1 MDGAMSVIING
12 TTGISGV
19 DGSAS
24 TPAVQGTDTNT
35 GVFFGTDTVTIATGG
50 TAAVTVDS
58 GQRTKFP
65 TTIGVG
71 NATPSTSGSGIS
83 FPASQS
89 ASTDA
94 NTLDDYEEGTW
105 TPGFAFGGNAVGVTY
120 TAGNSGIYTK
130 IGRVVTVIAN
140 VALTNKGSSTGN
152 ATITGLPFTAATGA
166 EPNYSAVSFGNVSF
180 LTFVEVPV
188 GTVGGG
194 ETVIYLREITS
205 AGGGTALTN
214 ADFDNQT
221 QTRITV
227 SYFVS

>member
-1 MDGAMSVIING
+1 MSQIKLAPNASGTGIFTLESPNSNTNRTLTLPDATGTIITTAGGAAISG
-12 TTGISGV
+12 TTGTFTGLVDISAAGA
-19 DGSAS
+19 GQIQFPATQNAS
-24 TPAVQGTDTNT
+24 TN
-35 GVFFGTDTVTIATGG
+35 
-50 TAAVTVDS
+50 
-58 GQRTKFP
+58 
-65 TTIGVG
+65 
-71 NATPSTSGSGIS
+71 
-83 FPASQS
+83 
-89 ASTDA
+89 A

-188 GTVGGG
+188 ATVGGG